1 MVTERIPPDIAFR
14 LGDKKHYKTKL
25 KKIAKT
31 NGMTMQQLM
40 IHIVE
45 WFLEE
50 KKKRDFVIKL
60 K

>member
-1 MVTERIPPDIAFR
+1 MVTERTPPDIAFR
-14 LGDKKHYKTKL
+14 LGDKKHYKTQL
-25 KKIAKT
+25 KRIAKT

-50 KKKRDFVIKL
+50 KKKKTFTIKL